1 MRTRLELFTWTAV
14 SLCALSVWHA
24 SAAAAQDSSGLALC
38 RAALDECVKAAQV
51 PADIDVCSEQEARCI
66 ASDMHV
72 DVPQGVPVEVLI
84 QCTGTATDCALRAPN
99 ADSFYGCAWA
109 LSQCI
114 DNVIQDSLSC
124 IDRYNQCVLSDP
136 LLAPVCG
143 LELLV
148 CTD

>member
-1 MRTRLELFTWTAV
+1 MRTRLDIFTWTV
-14 SLCALSVWHA
+14 FGLCALGMWHA
-24 SAAAAQDSSGLALC
+24 STTAAQDSTGLAQC
-38 RAALDECVKAAQV
+38 RAALDECVKAARV
-51 PADIDVCSEQEARCI
+51 PADIDVCSEQQARCI

-84 QCTGTATDCALRAPN
+84 QCTGTAADCALKAPN
-99 ADSFYGCAWA
+99 ADSFYSCTWA
-109 LSQCI
+109 LTQCI

-124 IDRYNQCVLSDP
+124 LDRYNQCVASDP
-136 LLAPVCG
+136 LLLPVCS

>member
-1 MRTRLELFTWTAV
+1 MRTRLEIFIWTV
-14 SLCALSVWHA
+14 LSIGTLGVWHV
-24 SAAAAQDSSGLALC
+24 SAVEAQDSAGLAEC

-72 DVPQGVPVEVLI
+72 EVPAGVPVEVLI
-84 QCTGTATDCALRAPN
+84 QCTGTAADCTLKALN
-99 ADSFYGCAWA
+99 ADSLYSCTWA

-114 DNVIQDSLSC
+114 DNVIQNSLSC
-124 IDRYNQCVLSDP
+124 LDRYNQCVASDP
-136 LLAPVCG
+136 LLLPVCG

>member
-1 MRTRLELFTWTAV
+1 MRRRLDLFTWTV
-14 SLCALSVWHA
+14 LSLCALGTWHA
-24 SAAAAQDSSGLALC
+24 SAAAAQDSTGLAEC

-51 PADIDVCSEQEARCI
+51 PADIDVCSEQHARCI

-72 DVPQGVPVEVLI
+72 EVPQGVPVEVLI
-84 QCTGTATDCALRAPN
+84 QCTATATDCALTAPN
-99 ADSFYGCAWA
+99 ADSFYSCAWA

-114 DNVIQDSLSC
+114 DAVIQDGLSC
-124 IDRYNQCVLSDP
+124 IDKYNQCVVSDP
-136 LLAPVCG
+136 LLLPICG